1 VLPKDVEPERLFAEI
16 RAAAA
21 LRRAAG

>member
-1 VLPKDVEPERLFAEI
+1 VLPKDVDPERLFAEI

-21 LRRAAG
+21 ARRATD